1 MKKIELNKEKED
13 KMKENNE
20 PIKEKKL
27 NKKIFIK
34 NKEINNIKMLY
45 NKKVQKNEKIDERY
59 KKKLI
64 GNKKNKEVKNY
75 HKIYRTIINYIKS
88 IKDVILN
95 VNIQLIIFFIIFLP
109 LSTSENIR
117 KLSTNYYEVSFTV
130 IGEGKQKLLGINNVP
145 TEVYVNNIKQNSN
158 SLNNIELKDMMND
171 IIVRWESR
179 PPCSKMFKNCENI
192 VKIDLSNFDTS
203 EIEDMEGMFHGCTKL
218 RSINF
223 GNINTEKVKKMK
235 NMFYDCISLE
245 TLDLSKF
252 NTQVVNEM
260 EGMFNNAKSLLSL
273 DLSSFKT
280 TSVYNMENLFY
291 NCKSLIYLNL
301 ASFEEMNE
309 VSIDNI
315 FFNISSSL
323 IYCIDSSKS
332 PKIYNILYQKN
343 MLNKCDNDCF
353 TGKTKLITEEKKCV
367 DNCLSYNSK
376 YKYELNNV
384 CYEDDPFRPQD
395 NDGNRIDPN
404 ENNDDE
410 ESQENQNNNDNEESQ
425 ENPNNNEIDE
435 GSKDNKDNNDIIE
448 STQKF
453 SSENFFKESQI
464 TKNEELSNKDEVI
477 KNLKDDIINGNL
489 NLTDL
494 MNGTKQDL
502 IAEYKDITYQI
513 TTSANQNNGTYNNIS
528 TINLGECEDKLK
540 KIYDIDKDLPLI
552 ILKID
557 YKMEG
562 LLIPVIGYEVY
573 HPQNNSQLDLNY
585 CNDTSI
591 KLNIPV
597 TIDEDK
603 VYKYDPNSDFYND
616 DCYAY
621 TTENGT
627 DIILNDRQTEY
638 SDNNL
643 SLCENNCT
651 FNGYDSNT
659 KKALCECETK
669 VQINYISNIT
679 SDENILSNNFNSTNS
694 DSSSTNI
701 ATMKCVS
708 LLFSKNGLLKNIG
721 SYILIFTI
729 GLFAVSIV
737 IFYKCGYELIE
748 SHIKDILALKTKK
761 SKKNFYVEDTHGP
774 KNDKKKKKK
783 KRKGNISNPSKRP
796 IIRKMKKRSS
806 RINEQNVMSISK
818 LELKKTKSIQ
828 AKGKKEK
835 IVTYKSNKVYKEDK
849 YMEFKESE
857 YNYMNYKDALL
868 YDKRTFIQY
877 YCCLIKLKIPILFA
891 FYPMNDYNIK
901 IIKIC
906 LFFLSFVTYFAVNT
920 FFFNESTIH
929 QIYIDG
935 GNYNFSYFIPKII
948 ISFIICYIINI
959 LIIYFFS
966 SERNLLE
973 IKNVENLDEISDKAD
988 SVKRCLIIKY
998 IIFFIVSFVFLI
1010 VFWYY
1015 LSSFCAVYQNTQIYL
1030 LINTVISFVISL
1042 IYPIFFNILPSI
1054 IRISSLKST
1063 TSECVYKTSKIIQ
1076 IL

>member
-1 MKKIELNKEKED
+1 
-13 KMKENNE
+13 
-20 PIKEKKL
+20 
-27 NKKIFIK
+27 
-34 NKEINNIKMLY
+34 
-45 NKKVQKNEKIDERY
+45 
-59 KKKLI
+59 
-64 GNKKNKEVKNY
+64 
-75 HKIYRTIINYIKS
+75 
-88 IKDVILN
+88 
-95 VNIQLIIFFIIFLP
+95 
-109 LSTSENIR
+109 
-117 KLSTNYYEVSFTV
+117 
-130 IGEGKQKLLGINNVP
+130 
-145 TEVYVNNIKQNSN
+145 
-158 SLNNIELKDMMND
+158 MMND

-223 GNINTEKVKKMK
+223 GNINTEKVIKMNK
-235 NMFYDCISLE
+235 MFYNCISLE

-252 NTQVVNEM
+252 NTQAVNEM
-260 EGMFNNAKSLLSL
+260 EDMFNNAKSLLSL

-301 ASFEEMNE
+301 ASFEETNE

-395 NDGNRIDPN
+395 NEGNRIDAN

-464 TKNEELSNKDEVI
+464 TNNEELSNKDEVI

-562 LLIPVIGYEVY
+562 LLIPIIGYEVY
-573 HPQNNSQLDLNY
+573 HP
-585 CNDTSI
+585 
-591 KLNIPV
+591 
-597 TIDEDK
+597 
-603 VYKYDPNSDFYND
+603 
-616 DCYAY
+616 
-621 TTENGT
+621 
-627 DIILNDRQTEY
+627 
-638 SDNNL
+638 
-643 SLCENNCT
+643 
-651 FNGYDSNT
+651 
-659 KKALCECETK
+659 
-669 VQINYISNIT
+669 
-679 SDENILSNNFNSTNS
+679 
-694 DSSSTNI
+694 
-701 ATMKCVS
+701 
-708 LLFSKNGLLKNIG
+708 
-721 SYILIFTI
+721 
-729 GLFAVSIV
+729 
-737 IFYKCGYELIE
+737 
-748 SHIKDILALKTKK
+748 
-761 SKKNFYVEDTHGP
+761 
-774 KNDKKKKKK
+774 
-783 KRKGNISNPSKRP
+783 
-796 IIRKMKKRSS
+796 
-806 RINEQNVMSISK
+806 
-818 LELKKTKSIQ
+818 
-828 AKGKKEK
+828 
-835 IVTYKSNKVYKEDK
+835 
-849 YMEFKESE
+849 
-857 YNYMNYKDALL
+857 
-868 YDKRTFIQY
+868 
-877 YCCLIKLKIPILFA
+877 
-891 FYPMNDYNIK
+891 
-901 IIKIC
+901 
-906 LFFLSFVTYFAVNT
+906 
-920 FFFNESTIH
+920 
-929 QIYIDG
+929 
-935 GNYNFSYFIPKII
+935 
-948 ISFIICYIINI
+948 
-959 LIIYFFS
+959 
-966 SERNLLE
+966 
-973 IKNVENLDEISDKAD
+973 
-988 SVKRCLIIKY
+988 
-998 IIFFIVSFVFLI
+998 
-1010 VFWYY
+1010 
-1015 LSSFCAVYQNTQIYL
+1015 
-1030 LINTVISFVISL
+1030 
-1042 IYPIFFNILPSI
+1042 
-1054 IRISSLKST
+1054 
-1063 TSECVYKTSKIIQ
+1063 
-1076 IL
+1076 